1 MIGTEW
7 TLVGLVRRCE
17 LNGRVVR
24 VEGMRNNRYIVKF
37 VNNGDK
43 PILVNPANLASVND
57 PAITGNMLREAVA
70 HLESTTTDERLRRAA
85 RLFKSGDHAEALS
98 AAGKWTLDELKRSE
112 TASCAV

>member
-43 PILVNPANLASVND
+43 HGGEHRVPAH
-57 PAITGNMLREAVA
+57 I
-70 HLESTTTDERLRRAA
+70 
-85 RLFKSGDHAEALS
+85 DHAEAL
-98 AAGKWTLDELKRSE
+98 KEKRRRQRELGAE
-112 TASCAV
+112 CAHRGVLQLKAEQVAYRRKK